1 MISVNKSRVAI
12 YGRGGVILS
21 EFTVLA
27 YTMLAEGI
35 ASEEEFND
43 AIEIARKGFEKK
55 SRSAKEPIEEEEEI
69 EEIADALEDIL
80 GKEKIGVLLGEIKE
94 WIKSRSASGKEE

>member
-1 MISVNKSRVAI
+1 MISVNKSRVGI

-43 AIEIARKGFEKK
+43 AIELARKGFEKK
-55 SRSAKEPIEEEEEI
+55 SRSVKEPIEEEI
-69 EEIADALEDIL
+69 EEIADALEDLL

-94 WIKSRSASGKEE
+94 WIKGRSASGKEE

>member
-55 SRSAKEPIEEEEEI
+55 SRSAKEPIEEEEI

>member
-55 SRSAKEPIEEEEEI
+55 SRSAKEPIEEEEI

-94 WIKSRSASGKEE
+94 WIKGRSASGKEE

>member
-1 MISVNKSRVAI
+1 MISVNKSRVGI

-43 AIEIARKGFEKK
+43 AIELARKGFEKK
-55 SRSAKEPIEEEEEI
+55 SRSVKEPIEEEEI

>member
-1 MISVNKSRVAI
+1 MISVNKSRVGI

-43 AIEIARKGFEKK
+43 AIELARKGFEKK
-55 SRSAKEPIEEEEEI
+55 SRSAKEPIEEEI

>member
-27 YTMLAEGI
+27 YTMPAEGI

-55 SRSAKEPIEEEEEI
+55 SRSAKEPIEEEEI

>member
-43 AIEIARKGFEKK
+43 AIELARKGFEKK
-55 SRSAKEPIEEEEEI
+55 SRSAKEPIEEEEI